1 MNNSG
6 SSTHKPRAVD
16 PQAFRAQATGIG
28 SSLNASRATGAM
40 RALEVVEHMPPHC
53 RRAVPAA
60 EGYPTAPF
68 EGMAEG
74 ADEMPEPGE
83 AY

>member
-6 SSTHKPRAVD
+6 SSTHKPRATPPAD
-16 PQAFRAQATGIG
+16 FRAQATGIG
-28 SSLNASRATGAM
+28 QSLLNSRTTGAM

-53 RRAVPAA
+53 RRAVPRA
-60 EGYPTAPF
+60 EGYPTAAY

-74 ADEMPEPGE
+74 DGGEDVGE